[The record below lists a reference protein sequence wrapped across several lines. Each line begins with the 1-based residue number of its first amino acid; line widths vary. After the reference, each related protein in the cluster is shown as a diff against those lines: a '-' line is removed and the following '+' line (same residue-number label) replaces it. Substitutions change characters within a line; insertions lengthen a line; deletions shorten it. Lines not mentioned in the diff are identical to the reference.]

1 MAKISAKRNFIAAA
15 VSLAGLSD
23 ASMDASII
31 ITTFRRPEMLANLL
45 DALRPQLAGRAVEV
59 IVVDNCPDATAR
71 PVVASGETAAIRY
84 VHERNSGVVHARNR
98 GVSEAK
104 GTYAIFLDDD
114 EVPQPGW
121 LDAWLGQADGV
132 TDMSF
137 GRITPRHLGSCPP
150 ALVGQI
156 DRLFS
161 REIQG
166 VTGADISEYWAYL
179 GTGNAMFN
187 KARCFAGTQPFDLRF
202 NARGGEDIWLI
213 RRLMAKGQRL
223 LWNREALVDELV
235 PADRMTL
242 AFLTAR
248 KFNQGQLRCIFV
260 YGEGGFKGALH
271 VSLWMLA
278 GLIQLIGFG
287 LAGKACQIL
296 APGRAPD
303 LLCRAYGGAGKLL
316 WWRGS
321 AVRHYDSD

>member
-1 MAKISAKRNFIAAA
+1 MAKISAKRNFVAAA

-23 ASMDASII
+23 AIMDASII

-45 DALRPQLAGRAVEV
+45 EAVRPQLAGRAVEV
-59 IVVDNCPDATAR
+59 IVVDNCPDASAQSA
-71 PVVASGETAAIRY
+71 VESSGDGGIRY

-98 GVSEAK
+98 GVQEAH
-104 GTYAIFLDDD
+104 GNYVIFLDDD

-121 LDAWLGQADGV
+121 LDAWLGQANGV

-137 GRITPRHLGSCPP
+137 GRITPRHLGPCPA
-150 ALVGQI
+150 ALAGQI

-161 REIQG
+161 REMG
-166 VTGADISEYWAYL
+166 GATGTDISEFWAYL
-179 GTGNAMFN
+179 GTGNAMFHRD
-187 KARCFAGTQPFDLRF
+187 RCLAGVQPFDLRF

-213 RRLMAKGQRL
+213 RGLMAKGQRL

-235 PADRMTL
+235 PTDRMTL

-260 YGEGGFKGALH
+260 YGDGGVQGVLR

-278 GLIQLIGFG
+278 GLIQLMVFG
-287 LAGKACQIL
+287 VLAKLCQLITP
-296 APGRAPD
+296 ARAPD
-303 LLCRAYGGAGKLL
+303 LLCRAYGGAGKLM
-316 WWRGS
+316 WWRAP
-321 AVRHYDSD
+321 AVRHYVSG